1 MASNSPRRKELL
13 AGLDIPFD
21 TVSYAD
27 TYAAVTIESAS
38 DTSAPA
44 DNNDEETIKRN

>member
-1 MASNSPRRKELL
+1 MDTN
-13 AGLDIPFD
+13 

-38 DTSAPA
+38 DTSASA
-44 DNNDEETIKRN
+44 DNTDEELESTSTVRKTSER